1 MAGQYGKMGWC
12 SVLKATEAP
21 LQASLRSG
29 KGNIR
34 KERVACRG
42 YPCVFGD
49 FPLKKGIY
57 CNENIARQAMQQNFP
72 GQWKIAEEQAEIK
85 RWKCCQVFVFFSQ
98 KELLRHAFRLAFGKI
113 PFFPG
118 DRAFPEGHAHES
130 SLPRLLLGPA
140 HKSCPACEFPMFQ
153 SDRQMPLSSPFNVH
167 AHSCSPWSVLCMAF
181 LWLLS
186 MTPVAWSTDCSL
198 ACWQVPW
205 LFPYVFCLKKE
216 RGGRLGLCAFV
227 VKTVKFLKL
236 LKW

>member
-1 MAGQYGKMGWC
+1 MAGQYEKKRGG
-12 SVLKATEAP
+12 SALKATEAP

-130 SLPRLLLGPA
+130 SLPRLLLGPRT
-140 HKSCPACEFPMFQ
+140 SPALPASSQCSKATGKCLCLVP
-153 SDRQMPLSSPFNVH
+153 STYTRIRALPGASSVWLSYGFSRWH
-167 AHSCSPWSVLCMAF
+167 
-181 LWLLS
+181 
-186 MTPVAWSTDCSL
+186 
-198 ACWQVPW
+198 
-205 LFPYVFCLKKE
+205 
-216 RGGRLGLCAFV
+216 R
-227 VKTVKFLKL
+227 
-236 LKW
+236 